1 MSVRSAQSVTKVF
14 TTRRFDTGAAT
25 NADST
30 PAGTLYVNGTANGAT
45 VTVTNITTGVYK
57 AAVTLPT
64 LAVGDVV
71 DLRISATVNAVTDN
85 AVVWVD
91 AKDIVIDSAGLADA
105 NTVKLGPSGSGTA
118 QTARDIG
125 ASVLLSTG
133 TGAGQLDFTSGVV
146 KSNLVQIL
154 GTVLTETAGQIAAA
168 FKKLFDVSGPVLT
181 AQSVNQ
187 TGDSFGRIGAAGAG
201 LTSLGDTRIAFLDAA
216 VSTRSTYAGA
226 DTSGTTTLLTRL
238 TGTRATNLDNLDA
251 AVSTRLATS
260 GYTSPLA
267 SAVQQ
272 AVASL
277 VWGYTSFLFVNKS
290 GNDTTGDGL
299 TPATAYLTV
308 FKATSAAAAF
318 TAIVV
323 GPGVYDEGTHTLT
336 VPTDGALIGAG
347 RDNTTIQAQ
356 TVSTGLA
363 GVIVKPSTRCKITDL
378 TIQGNA
384 ASGVSQVPLGVESFD
399 PGFTNARFERLRVI
413 ADADGIYVSGS
424 VCSFV
429 AEDVQIDTNYD
440 CFAFFSPVTCTLRR
454 VSARALGPS
463 GVSSGVTARALNN
476 QSASSVINAYDCSFL
491 AQDATTTTTGIENA
505 AGGTIRLFG
514 NTSVRASSGSGT
526 VKDIVSGNNVT
537 AAGSVVYDATKLT
550 GTVTAAGAPAQDYA
564 RLLNPTSTLNLSG
577 TTVGTL
583 TTYTGNTPQTGDAYA
598 RIGAAG
604 AGLTALGDTRIAFLD
619 ASILSRMAT
628 FSYTAPDNT
637 TIAAINNKLP
647 STTNAT
653 LTSLASMITANKFTV
668 AALSNAPTGS
678 GGGSAPAV
686 TIQDQTINVD

>member
-1 MSVRSAQSVTKVF
+1 MMIFPPGSTSQSVTVQ
-14 TTRRFDTGAAT
+14 
-25 NADST
+25 
-30 PAGTLYVNGTANGAT
+30 
-45 VTVTNITTGVYK
+45 I
-57 AAVTLPT
+57 
-64 LAVGDVV
+64 V
-71 DLRISATVNAVTDN
+71 DD
-85 AVVWVD
+85 
-91 AKDIVIDSAGLADA
+91 AGLAVTGLVA
-105 NTVKLGPSGSGTA
+105 ATFPAVKYKKAGNTAEVAISLSDLAAMTTA
-118 QTARDIG
+118 W
-125 ASVLLSTG
+125 
-133 TGAGQLDFTSGVV
+133 TSGGV
-146 KSNLVQIL
+146 KES
-154 GTVLTETAGQIAAA
+154 
-168 FKKLFDVSGPVLT
+168 SG
-181 AQSVNQ
+181 
-187 TGDSFGRIGAAGAG
+187 GYYR
-201 LTSLGDTRIAFLDAA
+201 LDAPDA
-216 VSTRSTYAGA
+216 MFSTAAKVTLIGDASGKHLIFPPIEVQYANVGA
-226 DTSGTTTLLTRL
+226 LT
-238 TGTRATNLDNLDA
+238 
-251 AVSTRLATS
+251 
-260 GYTSPLA
+260 

-272 AVASL
+272 TLAGL
-277 VWGYTSFLFVNKS
+277 IRGYATFCFVNKA

-308 FKATSAAAAF
+308 FKATSTVAAF
-318 TAIVV
+318 TAIIV
-323 GPGVYDEGTHTLT
+323 GPGVYDEGTNTLT

-363 GVIVKPSTRCKITDL
+363 GAIVKPSTRCKITDL

-514 NTSVRASSGSGT
+514 NTSVRASSATGT
-526 VKDIVSGNNVT
+526 VKDIISGNNVT
-537 AAGSVVYDATKLT
+537 AAGSVVYDAAKLT

-564 RLLNPTSTLNLSG
+564 RLLNPTSTLNLSN

-598 RIGAAG
+598 RVGAPAG
-604 AGLTALGDTRIAFLD
+604 ASVSAD
-619 ASILSRMAT
+619 
-628 FSYTAPDNT
+628 
-637 TIAAINNKLP
+637 IAAVKTDSGAINGKLP
-647 STTNAT
+647 ASSNAT
-653 LTSLASMITANKFTV
+653 LTSLAAMISTNAFTAG
-668 AALSNAPTGS
+668 ALVNSPTG
-678 GGGSAPAV
+678 GTPQNITVEMADA
-686 TIQDQTINVD
+686 

>member
-1 MSVRSAQSVTKVF
+1 MEVPLNEVVY
-14 TTRRFDTGAAT
+14 FDAITSNPSTGAVSD
-25 NADST
+25 ADST
-30 PAGTLYVNGTANGAT
+30 PTFAVYEEGTDTAIVTGNLTKRTSLTGDYRGTYTASAANGFE
-45 VTVTNITTGVYK
+45 VGKWYSVV
-57 AAVTLPT
+57 AA
-64 LAVGDVV
+64 
-71 DLRISATVNAVTDN
+71 ATVNSISGK
-85 AVVWVD
+85 AVVQNFRCVAAETVAGAQVVDVGYVGGSTASTATSVD
-91 AKDIVIDSAGLADA
+91 ANVVSINSVSASGVTVVSA
-105 NTVKLGPSGSGTA
+105 NVGTT
-118 QTARDIG
+118 QP
-125 ASVLLSTG
+125 LNFTG
-133 TGAGQLDFTSGVV
+133 TGSTAYVKAGLWE
-146 KSNLVQIL
+146 IL
-154 GTVLTETAGQIAAA
+154 GTVLTETAGQIAGG
-168 FKKLFDVSGPVLT
+168 FKKFFNIASPTSTMNQITLVDTTTTLT
-181 AQSVNQ
+181 NAPS
-187 TGDSFGRIGAAGAG
+187 DS
-201 LTSLGDTRIAFLDAA
+201 
-216 VSTRSTYAGA
+216 
-226 DTSGTTTLLTRL
+226 SGTTTLLSRL
-238 TGTRATNLDNLDA
+238 SSTRATNLDNLDA

-272 AVASL
+272 AVAGL
-277 VWGYTSFLFVNKS
+277 IRGYTTFLFVNKS
-290 GNDTTGDGL
+290 GNDSTGDGL

-308 FKATSAAAAF
+308 FKATSTAAAF

-476 QSASSVINAYDCSFL
+476 QSASSVINAYDSSFL

-505 AGGTIRLFG
+505 VGGTIRLFG
-514 NTSVRASSGSGT
+514 NTSVRASSATGT

-537 AAGSVVYDATKLT
+537 AAGSVVYDAVKIT
-550 GTVTAAGAPAQDYA
+550 GTITAAGAAAQDYA

-577 TTVGTL
+577 TTVGT
-583 TTYTGNTPQTGDAYA
+583 A
-598 RIGAAG
+598 
-604 AGLTALGDTRIAFLD
+604 TALGTAYNPAKTAAQAGD
-619 ASILSRMAT
+619 AMTLTPGERTAT
-628 FSYTAPDNT
+628 ATAIFSMSMSTFNTAGT
-637 TIAAINNKLP
+637 AGNKLKQ
-647 STTNAT
+647 
-653 LTSLASMITANKFTV
+653 LTFTV
-668 AALSNAPTGS
+668 ANIVDSSATIT
-678 GGGSAPAV
+678 GGGDASEASVQKVLRAVEGIEVPA
-686 TIQDQTINVD
+686 I